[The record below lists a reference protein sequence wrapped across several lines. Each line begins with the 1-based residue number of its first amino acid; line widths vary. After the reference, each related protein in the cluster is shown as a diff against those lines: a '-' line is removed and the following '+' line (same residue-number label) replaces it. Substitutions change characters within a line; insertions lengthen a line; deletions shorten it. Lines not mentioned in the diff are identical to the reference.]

1 MLSVPYLK
9 QPVLLGEQGQRLFEV
24 DTDSTLSYLQATSR
38 YPDRSNTRIIGSC
51 TGLLAAA
58 AASSSRGLSELP
70 DLGVTLVRIAF
81 RVGVAVAGSRQR
93 VQQGPTRQGSWSVA
107 VAESSQDNMRELIE
121 QFHADEVR
129 VDYPCIQR
137 TYSHSMNLEHLGIES
152 NIY

>member
-1 MLSVPYLK
+1 M
-9 QPVLLGEQGQRLFEV
+9 
-24 DTDSTLSYLQATSR
+24 DTDSILSYLQATSR

-51 TGLLAAA
+51 TGLLAAV

-107 VAESSQDNMRELIE
+107 VAEASQDKMRELIK

-129 VDYPCIQR
+129 MEYPCVQR
-137 TYSHSMNLEHLGIES
+137 TYSHSMNTEHLGIES
-152 NIY
+152 SIY